1 MTASL
6 APSATA
12 ACQRWVAD
20 IVVGLDLC
28 PWAAAPFA
36 RDGVRWRE
44 SGGETFE
51 ETVAEVVFE
60 ARLLCD
66 GISET
71 TLLVLPPALSGP
83 SFEELPE
90 PAEVCDAVLDDDGT
104 ADEVQLVAFHPDFRY
119 ADSEPDDPANGTNQS
134 PFPMV
139 HLLRRADIQAVH
151 ADGAAVARRNARVL
165 RDRARAGD

>member
-1 MTASL
+1 VTTS
-6 APSATA
+6 SALSA
-12 ACQRWVAD
+12 VSACQRWVAD

-36 RDGVRWRE
+36 RDGVRWRA

-51 ETVAEVVFE
+51 ESVAEVVFE
-60 ARLLCD
+60 SRLLCE

-71 TLLVLPPALSGP
+71 TLLVLPPAPYTP
-83 SFEELPE
+83 SFEDLLDLV
-90 PAEVCDAVLDDDGT
+90 EVCDAVLDGEGI
-104 ADEVQLVAFHPDFRY
+104 AEHVQLVAFHPDFRY

-139 HLLRRADIQAVH
+139 HLLRRADIQAVR
-151 ADGAAVARRNARVL
+151 ADGAAVAERNAQVL
-165 RDRARAGD
+165 RDRAEAGE